1 MFIPQTIELS
11 IIIQSIL
18 IENFLTNII
27 QTINMKIYINVDDT
41 NSRGLN
47 TKEKL
52 VEIAQDLKIEISESI
67 SDADIIISIGGDG
80 TFLKTARLSIEKPI
94 VGINTGTLGYLTE
107 ISPENIRKALTDIVN
122 GKYHIEKRMMLEGEV
137 IKTTEE
143 SIKIPE
149 SLNEIAISK
158 NAFGVVRFDATIN
171 GKLINSYTA
180 DGILVCTP
188 TGSTAYNLSC
198 GGPIVDP
205 TANIMTLTPI
215 APHTVL
221 NRSVI
226 LSDDSTVEIKITEIR
241 ENTSSYVLYDGISI
255 EVFSGDVVKI
265 KKSEKITKIIKL
277 EERSFIDNIRENIN

>member
-1 MFIPQTIELS
+1 MTA
-11 IIIQSIL
+11 
-18 IENFLTNII
+18 NFLIDTV
-27 QTINMKIYINVDDT
+27 QINTMKIYINADSSRKTALDT
-41 NSRGLN
+41 KDKIIQIS
-47 TKEKL
+47 KE
-52 VEIAQDLKIEISESI
+52 LKIETANNID
-67 SDADIIISIGGDG
+67 DADMIISIGGDG
-80 TFLKTARLSIEKPI
+80 TFLKSARLSTGKPI

-107 ISPENIRKALTDIVN
+107 VSPENIKKALEDILN
-122 GKYHIEKRMMLEGEV
+122 GNYHTEKRMMLEGEV
-137 IKTTEE
+137 LRANGD

-158 NAFGVVRFDATIN
+158 NIFGVVRFDAIVN

-215 APHTVL
+215 APHTIL

-226 LSDDSTVEIKITEIR
+226 ISDDSTVELKITELR
-241 ENTSSYVLYDGISI
+241 ENTSSHVLYDGKAI
-255 EVFSGDVVKI
+255 EVFSGDVVRI
-265 KKSEKITKIIKL
+265 KKSDKITKIIKL
-277 EERSFIDNIRENIN
+277 EDRSFIDSIRENIN